1 MKQKYQIVRDDKQLK
16 ILEYAELD
24 KDTMSLLCE
33 QSYPLDKVI
42 ASASQGREILI
53 STLRTRNMYPL
64 GTYAVRIAE
73 AVETMLETD
82 SDEPVE
88 LIFDDIDLVI
98 RDREIAEAAEA
109 LEAADAE
116 IDDLLE
122 DEVDDGFTEKM
133 DIAKLKS
140 SIRVAD
146 DEPADIDDDS

>member
-1 MKQKYQIVRDDKQLK
+1 MKQKYQIVKDDKQLK